1 MDRIHHLIQLEQ
13 SFQDRKQ
20 NLEDEFLDTKNHLI
34 QEKEA
39 RIRELQSSLTEK
51 NTYIEQEVKQRL
63 KDRQITSSP
72 PPFTLDEQEYS
83 KRIIQALNR

>member
-1 MDRIHHLIQLEQ
+1 MDRIHQVIHLEQ

-20 NLEDEFLDTKNHLI
+20 NLEDDFLDTKNQLI

-39 RIRELQSSLTEK
+39 RIQELQSALSRK
-51 NTYIEQEVKQRL
+51 NEYITQEVQRRL
-63 KDRQITSSP
+63 KEQQSTSSP
-72 PPFTLDEQEYS
+72 PPFTLNEQECS